1 MYANRHCNFAIYGRN
16 VINRQAEK
24 ILQYEDLATEVQDMW
39 NVKTKVILVTKE
51 AAGTMPKSYR
61 KFLSNIFRKH
71 EIRELQRTATLGTAH
86 LIPQVLM

>member
-1 MYANRHCNFAIYGRN
+1 MPIDTAISRYTGRN

-39 NVKTKVILVTKE
+39 NVKTKVMLVTTE

-61 KFLSNIFRKH
+61 KFLSNMLRKH
-71 EIRELQRTATLGTAH
+71 EIRKLQRTATLSTVH
-86 LIPQVLM
+86 LLRQVLM